1 MNNQRENIMGNLL
14 GSIDMPGNHR
24 FEIVSGDITMQK
36 VDAIVNAANK
46 HLKHGGGLAGII
58 VRNGGSVIQTESD
71 AWIKD
76 HGPITHKIPAFT
88 SSGKLPCKQI
98 IHAAGPIWG
107 EGNEE
112 QKLYDTI
119 QGVLMLAD
127 QLGLSSIAIPA
138 ISTGIFGFPK
148 DIAAPVI
155 YNSICTYFKDPGG
168 SNISLV
174 RLTLFDQK
182 TIDIFLNRFN
192 TWKNGLNQNA
202 INNI

>member
-1 MNNQRENIMGNLL
+1 MGNLL
-14 GSIDMPGNHR
+14 GSIFISGIHR
-24 FEIVSGDITMQK
+24 FEIMRGDITIEN

-46 HLKHGGGLAGII
+46 RLKHGGGLAGII
-58 VRNGGSVIQTESD
+58 VRNGGSIIQAESD

-76 HGPITHKIPAFT
+76 HGPITHTNPAFT
-88 SSGKLPCKQI
+88 SGGKLPCKHI

-112 QKLYDTI
+112 VKLNDTI

-155 YNSICTYFKDPGG
+155 YNSICAYFKDHGG

-182 TIDIFLNRFN
+182 TIDVFLNRFI
-192 TWKNGLNQNA
+192 TWKNGLDQNA